1 LENAALPLAFWRG
14 TAGDPATAANE
25 LELVIEGILRVLGPA
40 HPDTLQAQQDL
51 VRWREEAGE
60 DGSAVG

>member
-1 LENAALPLAFWRG
+1 M
-14 TAGDPATAANE
+14 AGDPGAAANE
-25 LELVIEGILRVLGPA
+25 LELVIEDTLRVLGPA

-60 DGSAVG
+60 DGSTVG